1 MVGERKRWEVGRCW
15 GEESF
20 QKKEV
25 LDRNP
30 DKIWAHSWMAT
41 AGLEDAGSWEGRSWT
56 KEVGP
61 GVGWK
66 EVEPG
71 KTLLSRS

>member
-1 MVGERKRWEVGRCW
+1 MLDGDPGEM
-15 GEESF
+15 
-20 QKKEV
+20 
-25 LDRNP
+25 
-30 DKIWAHSWMAT
+30 WAHSWMAS

-56 KEVGP
+56 KEVGA

-71 KTLLSRS
+71 KLFFQGAEPRAAESGHDCPQGWAVKWEGQV

>member
-1 MVGERKRWEVGRCW
+1 
-15 GEESF
+15 
-20 QKKEV
+20 
-25 LDRNP
+25 
-30 DKIWAHSWMAT
+30 MAT

-56 KEVGP
+56 KEVGA

-71 KTLLSRS
+71 KLFFQVAELRGADSGHNCPQGWAVKWESQV